1 MSRKGQELI
10 SPAMVIVVV
19 LCSEFHVDLL
29 NISTAVFAQ
38 GTNTSGLNNQS
49 TTSASDQ
56 QSEITIVDKTIVPAN
71 KTTVKANV
79 TVIFTTNNTIKNSE

>member
-10 SPAMVIVVV
+10 SPTMVLVV
-19 LCSEFHVDLL
+19 LLCSTFHVDLL
-29 NISTAVFAQ
+29 IFSTGVFAQ

-56 QSEITIVDKTIVPAN
+56 QLEITIVDKTIVPAN

-79 TVIFTTNNTIKNSE
+79 TVISPTNNTIKNSE